1 MGEAFLDPP
10 DHLGESRA
18 CSEWI
23 TSPFFFEDPSKRRI
37 RPGPTATAA
46 PALERAFPLAKILHF
61 PLFFQCFLN
70 FFLYFGLLACC
81 WPPRRPQDPPRRLE
95 DPPRRLQEPPRY
107 PQDPPTG
114 GQKTLIFL
122 VFFKV
127 FAFVG
132 LLGAIL
138 AQHGLQDDVKS
149 LQNAFKGLQD
159 ASKSLQDGSTSLQ
172 NAPKSLQD
180 APKTPPESSQNR
192 AFHNVFKYIP
202 LSWAFLEPSCSTW
215 PSKRLQSPPK
225 RLQDPPESLQ
235 DTPTCLQLR
244 ASRPLP
250 RAGPQWPPA

>member
-1 MGEAFLDPP
+1 M
-10 DHLGESRA
+10 
-18 CSEWI
+18 
-23 TSPFFFEDPSKRRI
+23 
-37 RPGPTATAA
+37 
-46 PALERAFPLAKILHF
+46 
-61 PLFFQCFLN
+61 
-70 FFLYFGLLACC
+70 
-81 WPPRRPQDPPRRLE
+81 
-95 DPPRRLQEPPRY
+95 
-107 PQDPPTG
+107 
-114 GQKTLIFL
+114 IFL

-192 AFHNVFKYIP
+192 VFHNVFQYIP
-202 LSWAFLEPSCSTW
+202 LSWAFLGPSCSTW

-250 RAGPQWPPA
+250 RAGSKSLLLRPRPFTKGGLAVVRPRRPSSILIFSGPGREKYLSKTAYAAEPPQ

>member
-1 MGEAFLDPP
+1 M
-10 DHLGESRA
+10 
-18 CSEWI
+18 
-23 TSPFFFEDPSKRRI
+23 
-37 RPGPTATAA
+37 
-46 PALERAFPLAKILHF
+46 
-61 PLFFQCFLN
+61 
-70 FFLYFGLLACC
+70 
-81 WPPRRPQDPPRRLE
+81 
-95 DPPRRLQEPPRY
+95 
-107 PQDPPTG
+107 
-114 GQKTLIFL
+114 IFL

-235 DTPTCLQLR
+235 DTPTCLQPR

-250 RAGPQWPPA
+250 RAGSKSFLLRPSPFTKGGLAVVRPRRPSSIRQTTLVSQGRVQDRVKVLSSSKILPKEGLDQAPRLPPRAHPPLAKIADFPWFFQ

>member
-1 MGEAFLDPP
+1 M
-10 DHLGESRA
+10 
-18 CSEWI
+18 
-23 TSPFFFEDPSKRRI
+23 
-37 RPGPTATAA
+37 
-46 PALERAFPLAKILHF
+46 
-61 PLFFQCFLN
+61 
-70 FFLYFGLLACC
+70 
-81 WPPRRPQDPPRRLE
+81 
-95 DPPRRLQEPPRY
+95 
-107 PQDPPTG
+107 
-114 GQKTLIFL
+114 IFL

-192 AFHNVFKYIP
+192 AFHNVFQYIP
-202 LSWAFLEPSCSTW
+202 LSWAFLGPSCSTW

-235 DTPTCLQLR
+235 DTPTCLQLYKSLQA
-244 ASRPLP
+244 ASKSWLQEPSVE
-250 RAGPQWPPA
+250 AEAIYQGWSGGGSAA

>member
-1 MGEAFLDPP
+1 M
-10 DHLGESRA
+10 
-18 CSEWI
+18 
-23 TSPFFFEDPSKRRI
+23 
-37 RPGPTATAA
+37 
-46 PALERAFPLAKILHF
+46 
-61 PLFFQCFLN
+61 
-70 FFLYFGLLACC
+70 
-81 WPPRRPQDPPRRLE
+81 
-95 DPPRRLQEPPRY
+95 
-107 PQDPPTG
+107 
-114 GQKTLIFL
+114 IFL

-235 DTPTCLQLR
+235 DTPTCLQLYKSLQA
-244 ASRPLP
+244 ASKSWLQEPSVE
-250 RAGPQWPPA
+250 AEAIYQGWSGGGSAA

>member
-1 MGEAFLDPP
+1 MSTRFRRPWGLNPLGNSRGFRSWGGSWHVLALSWLILASKTPP
-10 DHLGESRA
+10 R
-18 CSEWI
+18 
-23 TSPFFFEDPSKRRI
+23 PSK
-37 RPGPTATAA
+37 T
-46 PALERAFPLAKILHF
+46 
-61 PLFFQCFLN
+61 
-70 FFLYFGLLACC
+70 
-81 WPPRRPQDPPRRLE
+81 PRRPSKTPPRASKI
-95 DPPRRLQEPPRY
+95 PPRSPRGR
-107 PQDPPTG
+107 PKNLDFP
-114 GQKTLIFL
+114 L
-122 VFFKV
+122 FFKV

-149 LQNAFKGLQD
+149 LQHAFKGLQD
-159 ASKSLQDGSTSLQ
+159 TSKSLQDGSTSLQ

-244 ASRPLP
+244 ASRPPP

>member
-1 MGEAFLDPP
+1 M
-10 DHLGESRA
+10 
-18 CSEWI
+18 
-23 TSPFFFEDPSKRRI
+23 
-37 RPGPTATAA
+37 
-46 PALERAFPLAKILHF
+46 
-61 PLFFQCFLN
+61 
-70 FFLYFGLLACC
+70 
-81 WPPRRPQDPPRRLE
+81 
-95 DPPRRLQEPPRY
+95 
-107 PQDPPTG
+107 
-114 GQKTLIFL
+114 IFL
-122 VFFKV
+122 ICLKV

-192 AFHNVFKYIP
+192 VFHNVFQYIP
-202 LSWAFLEPSCSTW
+202 LSWAFLGPSCSTW

-235 DTPTCLQLR
+235 DTPTCLQPR

-250 RAGPQWPPA
+250 RAGSKSFLLRPSPFTKGGLAVVRPRRPSSIRNLRMSLAIGKARIHTAPAQAHAKCSQ

>member
-1 MGEAFLDPP
+1 MVASVG
-10 DHLGESRA
+10 LGASIRSVILEVFA
-18 CSEWI
+18 LGGVLG
-23 TSPFFFEDPSKRRI
+23 TSWRYLGSS
-37 RPGPTATAA
+37 
-46 PALERAFPLAKILHF
+46 
-61 PLFFQCFLN
+61 
-70 FFLYFGLLACC
+70 

-95 DPPRRLQEPPRY
+95 DPPKRLQEPPRY

-192 AFHNVFKYIP
+192 AFHNVFQYIP
-202 LSWAFLEPSCSTW
+202 LSWAFLGPSCSTW

-235 DTPTCLQLR
+235 DTPR
-244 ASRPLP
+244 ASNCV
-250 RAGPQWPPA
+250 AKHQGWSGGGSPA